1 MLLSRSDQLLM
12 VINRVE
18 EEAAAFC
25 IDVQNNGFR
34 VRPVVFAARLSELLP
49 MTGKFRNLHNADRSV
64 FML

>member
-1 MLLSRSDQLLM
+1 M